1 MQGEDLQGLGLK
13 DLNKLETI
21 IESGLAAVVKT
32 KGERMLKE
40 ISALKEKEAEL
51 LEENRLLK
59 QQLIMGTCVEETRV
73 QDHWSFHRS
82 LELTISNPSSRDP
95 SHNQNYSGSDT
106 CLKLGLP
113 FSN

>member
-40 ISALKEKEAEL
+40 ISALKEK
-51 LEENRLLK
+51 
-59 QQLIMGTCVEETRV
+59 IMGTCVEETRV